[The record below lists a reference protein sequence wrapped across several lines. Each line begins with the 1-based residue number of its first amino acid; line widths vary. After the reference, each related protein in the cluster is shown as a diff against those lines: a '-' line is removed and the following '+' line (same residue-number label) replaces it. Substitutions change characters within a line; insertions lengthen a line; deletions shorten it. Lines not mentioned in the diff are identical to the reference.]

1 MIVKTGNTFT
11 FRYIIKLHVN
21 GVNLLNFIRNSLGGI
36 DNVTTEGSIA
46 NYKVSSQK
54 EIKLIIEIF
63 TKYSLN
69 SSKHLDFL
77 VFCRAYELYIS
88 SNNKTPELAKE
99 INMLKDSMNR
109 KRTNLDWEKL
119 HKIYITDN
127 WLLGF
132 VEGDGSFFI
141 AKKDWILTFS
151 LTQKGNLALMEAIQS
166 YLFNLVK
173 KKLFNNCTYKS

>member
-1 MIVKTGNTFT
+1 LIVKTGNTFT
-11 FRYIIKLHVN
+11 FRYIIKLHVDD
-21 GVNLLNFIRNSLGGI
+21 VNLLNFIRNSLGGI
-36 DNVTTEGSIA
+36 DNVTIEGSIA

-63 TKYSLN
+63 TKYALN

-77 VFCRAYELYIS
+77 VFRRAYELYIS

-109 KRTNLDWEKL
+109 KRTNLDWEKS

-127 WLLGF
+127 
-132 VEGDGSFFI
+132 
-141 AKKDWILTFS
+141 
-151 LTQKGNLALMEAIQS
+151 
-166 YLFNLVK
+166 
-173 KKLFNNCTYKS
+173 